1 MPGRDPE
8 LATPRP
14 LEPAALGVLVRELGP
29 LRALAVGLEVGA
41 RMAAG
46 EPFSR
51 LDPPA
56 TPKERVS
63 RQQIAPAIVLYRVL
77 LRVRGRDALRI
88 TREVVLAAGAAFMAR
103 TVGPLAKAASLDE
116 VGLARTT
123 SRFPNAKFSG
133 FEVSADRV
141 AFTAHECLFPA
152 LTREAGAPELARFF
166 CEVDAKA
173 FEDLNVRL
181 DRPRTM
187 AEGANDCHF
196 QLIRIRPRA

>member
-8 LATPRP
+8 LATPRF

-51 LDPPA
+51 LDAPA
-56 TPKERVS
+56 TPRETAS
-63 RQQIAPAIVLYRVL
+63 RRQIAPAIVLYRVL

-88 TREVVLAAGAAFMAR
+88 TREVVLAAGAAFMGR
-103 TVGPLAKAASLDE
+103 VVGQLAHTTSLDE

-123 SRFPNAKFSG
+123 ARFPNANFSG

-141 AFTAHECLFPA
+141 AFTAHECLFPS
-152 LTREAGAPELARFF
+152 LTREVGAPELARFF

-173 FEDLNVRL
+173 FDDLNVRL

-187 AEGANDCHF
+187 AEGASDCHF
-196 QLIRIRPRA
+196 QLVRIRVGG

>member
-1 MPGRDPE
+1 MSDREPE

-14 LEPAALGVLVRELGP
+14 IEPAALAVLVRELGL
-29 LRALAVGLEVGA
+29 LRALAVGFEVGA

-56 TPKERVS
+56 TPKERAS

-77 LRVRGRDALRI
+77 RRVRGRDALRI

-103 TVGPLAKAASLDE
+103 TVGLLARTTSLDE
-116 VGLARTT
+116 VSLVRTT

-141 AFTAHECLFPA
+141 AFTAHECLFPT
-152 LTREAGAPELARFF
+152 LTRETGAPELAPLF
-166 CEVDAKA
+166 CEVDARA
-173 FEDLNVRL
+173 FQDLNVRL

-196 QLIRIRPRA
+196 QLIRIRPG